1 MYNQCRYDT
10 NLKAVDSM
18 GDGETVVGI
27 ESLGLEVSFLTDEHR
42 ATTSC
47 CHLVVEIKK
56 ITS

>member
-18 GDGETVVGI
+18 GDGETVVGV

-42 ATTSC
+42 ATPSC
-47 CHLVVEIKK
+47 CHLVVEIK
-56 ITS
+56 IS

>member
-18 GDGETVVGI
+18 GDGETVVGV
-27 ESLGLEVSFLTDEHR
+27 ESLGLEVSFLIDEHR
-42 ATTSC
+42 TTTSC